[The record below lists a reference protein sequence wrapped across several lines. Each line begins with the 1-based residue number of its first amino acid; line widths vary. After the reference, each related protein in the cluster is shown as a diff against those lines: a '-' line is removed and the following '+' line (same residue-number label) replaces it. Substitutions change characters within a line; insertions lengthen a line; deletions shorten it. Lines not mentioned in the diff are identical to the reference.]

1 MRKPTALPA
10 LSSDVEARCKLQA
23 ILEQRAARRRR
34 AERIGDIVI
43 ALLMFAALSSPMW
56 LPAIVPNF
64 NR

>member
-1 MRKPTALPA
+1 MRKPTKLPSLGA
-10 LSSDVEARCKLQA
+10 VDRCKLQA

-34 AERIGDIVI
+34 AERLGDIVI